1 MPAASRFVHHPERH
15 RGGRGAWLRAC
26 VLGANDG
33 LLSTASLMLGVSAAV
48 ASKSAMLTAGFAALV
63 AGSLSMAVGEY
74 SSVSSQRDV
83 ERADLERERLEHLE
97 TPEAEEE
104 ELAAIYLERGL
115 SADLAVK
122 VAAEMSA
129 GDAFLHHARDE
140 LGLDPDDLSRPLQAA
155 VASAA
160 SFALGS
166 FVPFL
171 LTVIM
176 PATARGPAI
185 VIATICGLGALGFAG
200 ARLGGAP
207 VGKAAARVIVG
218 GAIALLVAQI
228 LGRLV
233 GSSL

>member
-1 MPAASRFVHHPERH
+1 MPSALRFAHHPERH
-15 RGGRGAWLRAC
+15 KGGRGAWLRAA

-33 LLSTASLMLGVSAAV
+33 LLSTASLMLGVSAAA
-48 ASKSAMLTAGFAALV
+48 ASKSAVLTAGFAALV

-83 ERADLERERLEHLE
+83 ERADLERERLEHVE
-97 TPEAEEE
+97 TPEAEEQ
-104 ELAAIYLERGL
+104 ELAAIYIERGL

-122 VAAEMSA
+122 VAAELSA

-140 LGLDPDDLSRPLQAA
+140 LGLDPEDLSRPLQAA
-155 VASAA
+155 VTSAA

-166 FVPFL
+166 AVPFV

-176 PATARGPAI
+176 PAAARGIAI
-185 VIATICGLGALGFAG
+185 VIATIIGLGALGFAG

-207 VGKAAARVIVG
+207 VSKAAARVVLG
-218 GAIALLVAQI
+218 GAASLLAAQV